1 MSSIDVACNFL
12 KLLRHAHG
20 YSFCSFDHYQSN
32 CCFLQTD
39 TEGFVKEMVGQ
50 TSGFMPRDMCAL
62 IADAGANLCPR
73 SNAEVDK
80 GRLENIDDSLCSELV
95 EDNKTQK
102 VSPQIPGK
110 EDLMKALERSKKRNA
125 SALGTPKVN

>member
-1 MSSIDVACNFL
+1 MIALCAPLIITVE
-12 KLLRHAHG
+12 
-20 YSFCSFDHYQSN
+20 FDQSH

-39 TEGFVKEMVGQ
+39 SEGFVKEIIGQ

-62 IADAGANLCPR
+62 IADAGANLFPR
-73 SNAEVDK
+73 NNDVVDK
-80 GRLENIDDSLCSELV
+80 DRV
-95 EDNKTQK
+95 EDIDGSLSSKVMEDNHRK